1 MNIAQTDLKQNEYW
15 TISDTMADNPD
26 MGGMKGD
33 YLELGQPY
41 YVGAMYWG
49 CEFPET
55 ENKIKGSN
63 SFIRYYYGKSL
74 KSDDKFEYNEG
85 NENGKND
92 DVGRC
97 RRSCPKQRL
106 QRDTERFL

>member
-1 MNIAQTDLKQNEYW
+1 
-15 TISDTMADNPD
+15 
-26 MGGMKGD
+26 
-33 YLELGQPY
+33 
-41 YVGAMYWG
+41 MYWG

-85 NENGKND
+85 NENGKMTTWD
-92 DVGRC
+92 AVVGAA
-97 RRSCPKQRL
+97 RS
-106 QRDTERFL
+106 RDYSVTQSDFYDFP

>member
-1 MNIAQTDLKQNEYW
+1 
-15 TISDTMADNPD
+15 
-26 MGGMKGD
+26 MKGD

-74 KSDDKFEYNEG
+74 KPMISLSITKET
-85 NENGKND
+85 K
-92 DVGRC
+92 
-97 RRSCPKQRL
+97 
-106 QRDTERFL
+106 TER

>member
-1 MNIAQTDLKQNEYW
+1 
-15 TISDTMADNPD
+15 MADNPD

-49 CEFPET
+49 CEFRRP

-63 SFIRYYYGKSL
+63 SFIRY
-74 KSDDKFEYNEG
+74 DDG
-85 NENGKND
+85 NIIEI
-92 DVGRC
+92 R
-97 RRSCPKQRL
+97 
-106 QRDTERFL
+106 